1 MHNYNINNNPDEN
14 IFRAYD
20 IRGIVG
26 EGITKDTFYTLG
38 LVLANKILA
47 NGQQDVVVGRDGR
60 LSSPDLAEALMTGLS
75 NGGCKVT
82 FIGLVPSPVL
92 YFATY
97 KLGIKSGL
105 MVTGSHNPK
114 NYNGLKMII
123 NGETLSESAIKN
135 LYSATKIQQ
144 DIPKNNGERIDQEI
158 LSIYK
163 DDISERINLKRQL
176 KVVIDCGNGA
186 AGIIAPQVFKSLGC
200 NVISLYSEVDGNFPN
215 HHPNPSVPENL
226 LDLQQAVKEHNA
238 DIGLAFD
245 GDADRIG
252 VVTDNEK
259 IIWPDRLMML
269 YSKDILQRIPGANIV
284 FDVKCTSFLA
294 DVINECGGNPIQW
307 RTGHS
312 VLKAKMIAVGAAIA
326 GEMSG
331 HIFFRDNWYGFDDG
345 IYAGVRLLEILAS
358 QDSSASEIFNLLPEG
373 INTPE
378 ILVAIPEE
386 KKFAFI
392 DSLIA
397 KASFPDAI
405 VNTID
410 GLRLN
415 FPDGWAL
422 VRASNTTPALTLR
435 FEAVSKD
442 RLHEIKEQVFDL
454 MESVDSSLDFKVFR
468 ESIDVC

>member
-1 MHNYNINNNPDEN
+1 MYNYHINNNPDKN

-26 EGITKDTFYTLG
+26 EGITRDTFYTLG

-60 LSSPDLAEALMTGLS
+60 LSSLDLAEALMTGLS
-75 NGGCKVT
+75 KGGCNVT

-92 YFATY
+92 YFATH

-114 NYNGLKMII
+114 NYNGLKMVV
-123 NGETLSESAIKN
+123 NGETLSESAIKD
-135 LYSATKIQQ
+135 LYIASRIQK
-144 DIPKNNGERIDQEI
+144 DITNNNIERIEKEI
-158 LSIYK
+158 LSLYQA
-163 DDISERINLKRQL
+163 DILERIQLNRQL

-186 AGIIAPQVFKSLGC
+186 AGIIAPKVFQALGC
-200 NVISLYSEVDGNFPN
+200 SVVSLYSEVDGNFPN

-252 VVTDNEK
+252 VVADNEK

-269 YSKDILQRIPGANIV
+269 YSQDILHRIPGANIV
-284 FDVKCTSFLA
+284 FDVKCSSFLA

-312 VLKAKMIAVGAAIA
+312 VLKAKMIATGAAIA

-345 IYAGVRLLEILAS
+345 IYAGVRLLEILAAK
-358 QDSSASEIFNLLPEG
+358 DSSSSEIFNQLPEG

-386 KKFAFI
+386 EKFVFI
-392 DSLIA
+392 ESLIS
-397 KASFPDAI
+397 KASFPDAVI
-405 VNTID
+405 NTID
-410 GLRLN
+410 GLRVN
-415 FPDGWAL
+415 FRDGWAL

-442 RLHEIKEQVFDL
+442 RLYEIQEQIFEL
-454 MESVDSSLDFKVFR
+454 MKSVESSIDFKIFR
-468 ESIDVC
+468 ESTNVY